1 MKWDK
6 VGQSGATN
14 FTSHLKTAMFI
25 GEHQH
30 SIDDKGRL
38 QVPVKWRSKLA
49 EGAVITK
56 GFDGSL
62 KFYPLQE
69 WQEIAEKLSKLP
81 QSESS
86 ARAYVRQTLA
96 GAVDVE
102 LDKLG
107 RVMVPSYLRQ
117 YAHLE
122 KQVTLAGLHSH
133 IEVWDSAVWNRY
145 QSGIDQDSEQF
156 TQVLKEIGI

>member
-1 MKWDK
+1 
-6 VGQSGATN
+6 
-14 FTSHLKTAMFI
+14 MFI

-30 SIDDKGRL
+30 SIDEKGRL

-62 KFYPLQE
+62 KFYPLPV
-69 WQEIAEKLSKLP
+69 WGEIAEKLSQLP
-81 QSESS
+81 QSEPS
-86 ARAYVRQTLA
+86 ARAYVRQVLA

-107 RVMVPSYLRQ
+107 RVLLPPYLRQ
-117 YAHLE
+117 YAHLK
-122 KQVTLAGLHSH
+122 KQVTLAGLHNH
-133 IEVWDSAVWNRY
+133 IEVWDSATWESY
-145 QSGIDQDSEQF
+145 QGTIDQDSDDF
-156 TQVLKEIGI
+156 TRTLKEIGI

>member
-1 MKWDK
+1 
-6 VGQSGATN
+6 
-14 FTSHLKTAMFI
+14 MFI
-25 GEHQH
+25 GEHHH

-62 KFYPLQE
+62 KFYPLNE
-69 WQEIAEKLSKLP
+69 WQDIAVKLSQLP
-81 QSESS
+81 QSQPE

-96 GAVDVE
+96 GAVDVA

-107 RVMVPSYLRQ
+107 RVIIPPYLRH
-117 YAHLE
+117 YAHLT
-122 KQVTLAGLHSH
+122 KQVTLAGLHNH
-133 IEVWDSAVWNRY
+133 IELWDEEMWSRY
-145 QSGIDQDSEQF
+145 QSNIDQDSEQF
-156 TQVLKEIGI
+156 TQTLKEIGI